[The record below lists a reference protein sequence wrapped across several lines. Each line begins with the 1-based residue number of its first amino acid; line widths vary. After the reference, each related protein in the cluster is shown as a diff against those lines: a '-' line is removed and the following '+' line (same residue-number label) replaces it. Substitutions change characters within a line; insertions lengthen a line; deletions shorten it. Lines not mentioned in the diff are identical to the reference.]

1 MKALDDLREIE
12 RIDKSNMLDL
22 LSGFPTQC
30 RHAVRIGEL
39 FSIPKPYRKVN
50 NIVFSGLGGS
60 AIGADLIRSY
70 VIDDI
75 KVPILVNRDYTLP
88 KFVGK
93 DTLFF
98 ACSYSGDT
106 EETLSSYEEAKR
118 RGAKIIAL
126 SSGGKLEAEAKD
138 DGVPFISIPKGY
150 PPRTALGYS
159 FFPPLVVL
167 SKFGFV
173 PDKEEDINEAI
184 SGMTNSRD
192 HILSPQIKASKNYAK
207 RLALELKDKY
217 VIVYAANRYIDSVV
231 TRWRGQLAENSKAL
245 SSSHVLPEMNHNEI
259 VGWVFPKKLLK
270 DFVVV
275 ILRDKGEHPR
285 VARRIEITKTIIK
298 KKSNMFEV
306 RSKGN
311 GLLSRIFYL
320 IYFGD
325 FVSFYLAILNGV
337 DPTPV
342 DTVTYLKRQ
351 LGNFK

>member
-1 MKALDDLREIE
+1 
-12 RIDKSNMLDL
+12 
-22 LSGFPTQC
+22 
-30 RHAVRIGEL
+30 
-39 FSIPKPYRKVN
+39 
-50 NIVFSGLGGS
+50 
-60 AIGADLIRSY
+60 
-70 VIDDI
+70 
-75 KVPILVNRDYTLP
+75 
-88 KFVGK
+88 
-93 DTLFF
+93 
-98 ACSYSGDT
+98 
-106 EETLSSYEEAKR
+106 
-118 RGAKIIAL
+118 
-126 SSGGKLEAEAKD
+126 
-138 DGVPFISIPKGY
+138 
-150 PPRTALGYS
+150 
-159 FFPPLVVL
+159 
-167 SKFGFV
+167 
-173 PDKEEDINEAI
+173 
-184 SGMTNSRD
+184 MTNSRD

-217 VIVYAANRYIDSVV
+217 VIVYAANRCIDSVV

-325 FVSFYLAILNGV
+325 FVSFYLALLNGV

>member
-298 KKSNMFEV
+298 KKSNIIEV

>member
-22 LSGFPTQC
+22 LAGFPTQC

-167 SKFGFV
+167 SKFGFI

-217 VIVYAANRYIDSVV
+217 VIVYAANRHIDSVV

-325 FVSFYLAILNGV
+325 FVSFYLAVLNGV